1 MTLQKILSREFILCF
16 FAQFAFTSVF
26 HILVPTI
33 PIYLSRSGSTEVEIG
48 ILIGAL
54 GISSLLLRPMVGKT
68 LSKISEKKFMLG
80 GAILFAVTSIA
91 YVFAPPFWPFL
102 LVRIFQGIGTAFFFT
117 ASIAYITNITPEA
130 YRGQSLGYF
139 FLSFNISMALAPIIG
154 MFLIN
159 QFSFDILFSVCT
171 ALSLCSLLIAGKLS
185 QKESNPIDDLPT
197 EVSSSFGFKTFS
209 PILLYF
215 MVHMIFGALMAFFPL
230 HAINHGV
237 TNPGLFF
244 TAYASV
250 MIAGRVFGGR
260 VFDVQEREKVI
271 LPCIIAFILAMTLLA
286 FSKTLEMFILVAVI
300 AAAGHAFLVPSLFA
314 YILDLVGSSR
324 GPAIGWL
331 TAMGDLGL
339 GLGPMIMGVILRLTS
354 FPTMFLCLAL
364 TGLIGLAYFYL
375 FVRKTLNKR
384 NGRTH

>member
-171 ALSLCSLLIAGKLS
+171 ALSLCSLFIAGKLS

-271 LPCIIAFILAMTLLA
+271 LPCIVAFILAMTLLA

-375 FVRKTLNKR
+375 FVRKTLNDR
-384 NGRTH
+384 NERIY

>member
-1 MTLQKILSREFILCF
+1 
-16 FAQFAFTSVF
+16 
-26 HILVPTI
+26 
-33 PIYLSRSGSTEVEIG
+33 
-48 ILIGAL
+48 
-54 GISSLLLRPMVGKT
+54 
-68 LSKISEKKFMLG
+68 MLG

-117 ASIAYITNITPEA
+117 ASIAYITNITPEV

-159 QFSFDILFSVCT
+159 QFSFDILFSVYT
-171 ALSLCSLLIAGKLS
+171 ALSLCSLFIAGKLS
-185 QKESNPIDDLPT
+185 QKESNPIYDLPT
-197 EVSSSFGFKTFS
+197 EASSSFGFKTFS

-271 LPCIIAFILAMTLLA
+271 LPCIVAFILAMTLLA

-339 GLGPMIMGVILRLTS
+339 GLGPMIMGAILRLTS

>member
-16 FAQFAFTSVF
+16 FAQFAFTFVF

-33 PIYLSRSGSTEVEIG
+33 PIYLSRSGSSEVEIG

-54 GISSLLLRPMVGKT
+54 GISSLVLRPIVGKK
-68 LSKISEKKFMLG
+68 LSKIREKKFMLA

-91 YVFAPPFWPFL
+91 YILTPPFWPFL
-102 LVRIFQGIGTAFFFT
+102 FVRVFQGIGSAFFFT
-117 ASIAYITNITPEA
+117 ASIAFITNITPEA

-139 FLSFNISMALAPIIG
+139 FLSFNISMALAPILG

-159 QFSFDILFSVCT
+159 QFSFDILFSLCT
-171 ALSLCSLLIAGKLS
+171 ALSLCSLWIASKLS
-185 QKESNPIDDLPT
+185 QKESKFIHDLPT
-197 EVSSSFGFKTFS
+197 DASSFFGFKTLS
-209 PILLYF
+209 PVLLYF

-230 HAINHGV
+230 HAINQGV

-244 TAYASV
+244 TAYAIV
-250 MIAGRVFGGR
+250 MISGRVFGGR
-260 VFDVQEREKVI
+260 IFDAHKREKLI
-271 LPCIIAFILAMTLLA
+271 LPCITAFIIAMTLLA
-286 FSKTLEMFILVAVI
+286 FSKSLEMFILVAVI

-314 YILDLVGSSR
+314 YVLDLVGSSH

-339 GLGPMIMGVILRLTS
+339 GLGPMIMGVVLRLTN

-364 TGLIGLAYFYL
+364 TGLIGFVYFNL
-375 FVRKTLNKR
+375 FARGKV
-384 NGRTH
+384 

>member
-1 MTLQKILSREFILCF
+1 MTLRKILSREFILCF
-16 FAQFAFTSVF
+16 FSQFAFTSVF

-33 PIYLSRSGSTEVEIG
+33 PIYLSKSGSTEVEIG

-54 GISSLLLRPMVGKT
+54 GISSLVLRPIVGKK
-68 LSKISEKKFMLG
+68 LSQIREKKFMLA

-91 YVFAPPFWPFL
+91 YILTPPFWPFL
-102 LVRIFQGIGTAFFFT
+102 LVRVFQGIGTAFFFT
-117 ASIAYITNITPEA
+117 ASIALITHITPEA

-159 QFSFDILFSVCT
+159 QFSFNVLFSVCT
-171 ALSLCSLLIAGKLS
+171 ALSLCSLWIASKLS
-185 QKESNPIDDLPT
+185 QKQPESIAPLPT
-197 EVSSSFGFKTFS
+197 EVRSSFGFKALS

-230 HAINHGV
+230 HAINQGV
-237 TNPGLFF
+237 ANPGLFF
-244 TAYASV
+244 TAYAFV
-250 MIAGRVFGGR
+250 MISGRVLGGR
-260 VFDVQEREKVI
+260 VFDIQKREKVI

-286 FSKTLEMFILVAVI
+286 FSKSLGMFILVAVI

-314 YILDLVGSSR
+314 YVLDLVGTSH
-324 GPAIGWL
+324 GTAIGWL

-339 GLGPMIMGVILRLTS
+339 GLGPMIMGVVLRLTD
-354 FPTMFLCLAL
+354 FPTMFLSLAL
-364 TGLIGLAYFYL
+364 TGVIGFAYFYF
-375 FVRKTLNKR
+375 FVRGNI
-384 NGRTH
+384 

>member
-1 MTLQKILSREFILCF
+1 
-16 FAQFAFTSVF
+16 
-26 HILVPTI
+26 
-33 PIYLSRSGSTEVEIG
+33 
-48 ILIGAL
+48 
-54 GISSLLLRPMVGKT
+54 
-68 LSKISEKKFMLG
+68 MLA

-91 YVFAPPFWPFL
+91 YILTPPFWPFL
-102 LVRIFQGIGTAFFFT
+102 FVRVLQGIGSALFFT
-117 ASIAYITNITPEA
+117 ASIAFITNITPEA

-171 ALSLCSLLIAGKLS
+171 ALSLSSLWIASKLS
-185 QKESNPIDDLPT
+185 QKESKSIDHLPAKA
-197 EVSSSFGFKTFS
+197 SSSFGFKTLS

-237 TNPGLFF
+237 VNPGLFF
-244 TAYASV
+244 TAYAFV
-250 MIAGRVFGGR
+250 MISGRVFGGKI
-260 VFDVQEREKVI
+260 FDAYKREKVI
-271 LPCIIAFILAMTLLA
+271 LPCITAFIVAMTLLA
-286 FSKTLEMFILVAVI
+286 FSESLEMFILVAVI

-314 YILDLVGSSR
+314 YVLDLVGSSH

-339 GLGPMIMGVILRLTS
+339 GLGPMIMGVVLRLTNFS
-354 FPTMFLCLAL
+354 TMFLCLAL
-364 TGLIGLAYFYL
+364 TGLMGFAYFYL
-375 FVRKTLNKR
+375 FVRGKI
-384 NGRTH
+384 G

>member
-1 MTLQKILSREFILCF
+1 MTLRKILSREFILCF

-54 GISSLLLRPMVGKT
+54 GISSLVLRPMVGKT
-68 LSKISEKKFMLG
+68 LSKIPEKKFMVA

-91 YVFAPPFWPFL
+91 YIFTPPFWPFL
-102 LVRIFQGIGTAFFFT
+102 FVRVLQGIGSAFFFT
-117 ASIAYITNITPEA
+117 ASIAFITNITPGA

-139 FLSFNISMALAPIIG
+139 FLSFNISMALAPILG

-159 QFSFDILFSVCT
+159 QFSSNILFSVCT
-171 ALSLCSLLIAGKLS
+171 ALSLCSLWIASRLS
-185 QKESNPIDDLPT
+185 QKALNPVEDFPT
-197 EVSSSFGFKTFS
+197 EPSTPFRFKTFS

-215 MVHMIFGALMAFFPL
+215 MVHMIWGALMAFFPL
-230 HAINHGV
+230 YAIHHGV

-250 MIAGRVFGGR
+250 MISGRIFGGR
-260 VFDVQEREKVI
+260 IFDAYEREKVI
-271 LPCIIAFILAMTLLA
+271 LPCIAAFILAMTLLA
-286 FSKTLEMFILVAVI
+286 FSETLEMFILVAVI

-331 TAMGDLGL
+331 TAMGDLGI
-339 GLGPMIMGVILRLTS
+339 GLGPMIMGVILRLTT
-354 FPTMFLCLAL
+354 FPTMFLSLAF
-364 TGLIGLAYFYL
+364 TGLIGFIYFYL
-375 FVRKTLNKR
+375 FVRGTMK
-384 NGRTH
+384 

>member
-68 LSKISEKKFMLG
+68 LSKIPEKRFMLG

-91 YVFAPPFWPFL
+91 YLFAPPFWPFL
-102 LVRIFQGIGTAFFFT
+102 FVRIFQGIGTAFFFT

-139 FLSFNISMALAPIIG
+139 FLSFNISMALAPIMG

-171 ALSLCSLLIAGKLS
+171 VLSLCSLFIAGKLS
-185 QKESNPIDDLPT
+185 QKGSNPIDDLPT

-244 TAYASV
+244 TAYAFV
-250 MIAGRVFGGR
+250 MISGRVFGGR
-260 VFDVQEREKVI
+260 IFDVHKREKVI

-300 AAAGHAFLVPSLFA
+300 AATGHAFLVPSLFA

-364 TGLIGLAYFYL
+364 TGLIGFAYFYF
-375 FVRKTLNKR
+375 FVRKTLNER
-384 NGRTH
+384 IY

>member
-68 LSKISEKKFMLG
+68 LSKIPEKKFMLG

-102 LVRIFQGIGTAFFFT
+102 FVRIFQGIGTAFFFT
-117 ASIAYITNITPEA
+117 ASIAHITNITPEA

-171 ALSLCSLLIAGKLS
+171 ALSLCSLFIAGKLS

-244 TAYASV
+244 TAYAFV
-250 MIAGRVFGGR
+250 MISGRVFGGR
-260 VFDVQEREKVI
+260 IFDVHKREKVI

>member
-1 MTLQKILSREFILCF
+1 
-16 FAQFAFTSVF
+16 
-26 HILVPTI
+26 
-33 PIYLSRSGSTEVEIG
+33 
-48 ILIGAL
+48 
-54 GISSLLLRPMVGKT
+54 
-68 LSKISEKKFMLG
+68 MLA
-80 GAILFAVTSIA
+80 GAILFAVTSMA
-91 YVFAPPFWPFL
+91 YILTPPFWPFL
-102 LVRIFQGIGTAFFFT
+102 FVRIFQGIGSAFFFT
-117 ASIAYITNITPEA
+117 ASIAFITNITPEA

-171 ALSLCSLLIAGKLS
+171 ALSLCSLWIASKLS
-185 QKESNPIDDLPT
+185 EKESKSVGDLPT
-197 EVSSSFGFKTFS
+197 DASSSFGFKTLS

-237 TNPGLFF
+237 ANPGLFF
-244 TAYASV
+244 TAYAIV
-250 MIAGRVFGGR
+250 MVSGRVFGGR
-260 VFDVQEREKVI
+260 IFDASKREKVI
-271 LPCIIAFILAMTLLA
+271 LPCITAFIIAMTLLA
-286 FSKTLEMFILVAVI
+286 FSKSLEMFILVAVI

-314 YILDLVGSSR
+314 YVLDLVGSSH

-339 GLGPMIMGVILRLTS
+339 GLGPMIMGVILRLTN

-364 TGLIGLAYFYL
+364 TGLIGFVYFNL
-375 FVRKTLNKR
+375 FARGKI
-384 NGRTH
+384 

>member
-16 FAQFAFTSVF
+16 FSQFAFTFVF
-26 HILVPTI
+26 HILIPTI

-54 GISSLLLRPMVGKT
+54 GISSLVLRPIVGKK
-68 LSKISEKKFMLG
+68 LSQIREKKFMLA
-80 GAILFAVTSIA
+80 GAILFTVTSMA
-91 YVFAPPFWPFL
+91 YILTPPFWPFL
-102 LVRIFQGIGTAFFFT
+102 FVRVFQGIGTAFFFT
-117 ASIAYITNITPEA
+117 ASIAFITNITPEA

-159 QFSFDILFSVCT
+159 QFSFDTLFSVCT
-171 ALSLCSLLIAGKLS
+171 ALSLCSLWIASKLS
-185 QKESNPIDDLPT
+185 QKEPDAIGHLPP
-197 EVSSSFGFKTFS
+197 EAISSFGFKTLS

-237 TNPGLFF
+237 ANPGLFF
-244 TAYASV
+244 TAYATV
-250 MIAGRVFGGR
+250 MISGRVFGGR
-260 VFDVQEREKVI
+260 IFDIQRREKVI
-271 LPCIIAFILAMTLLA
+271 LPCIIAFILAMILLA
-286 FSKTLEMFILVAVI
+286 FSKSLEMFILVAVI

-314 YILDLVGSSR
+314 YVLDLVGPSH

-339 GLGPMIMGVILRLTS
+339 GLGPMIMGVVLRLTN
-354 FPTMFLCLAL
+354 FPTMFLSLAL

-375 FVRKTLNKR
+375 FVK
-384 NGRTH
+384 GRI

>member
-68 LSKISEKKFMLG
+68 LSKIPEKKFMLG

-171 ALSLCSLLIAGKLS
+171 ALSLCSLFIAGKLS

-244 TAYASV
+244 TAYAFV
-250 MIAGRVFGGR
+250 MISGRVFGGR
-260 VFDVQEREKVI
+260 IFDVHKREKVI